1 MSKRNEFLEFVK
13 SQIGTVGGEKIRS
26 WYNKNVGNLGS
37 SKWPWCAAG
46 ISYSAAKCGLSEVIT
61 PTASSSVMLSNFKK
75 LGGFKAGGTYTPK
88 AGDIIIIFKWATSV
102 TPASHVG
109 VVEYVEG
116 SYVHTIEFNSGSLP
130 DGEVAR
136 WKHLLSSSS
145 IVGYGVPKFPA
156 KMVKIKLQTS
166 YIRSQ
171 PWLDKK
177 YKSSKILKTLKVGD
191 KVEYIED
198 DSYGWSKVK
207 SGSVTGYIQ
216 NTRLDKKGLSP
227 FRKAVVT
234 VTKKVTAV
242 NTPGKIKIKKNTNVR
257 FICSIEKGKNKG
269 VSVIRYK
276 GILYH
281 IKSKYL
287 SIS

>member
-1 MSKRNEFLEFVK
+1 MSKRNEFIEFIK
-13 SQIGTVGGEKIRS
+13 SQVGTMGGEKVRS
-26 WYNKNVGNLGS
+26 WYNKNVGNLGDTR
-37 SKWPWCAAG
+37 WPWCAAG
-46 ISYSAAKCGLSEVIT
+46 ISYSAAKCGLSKVIT

-75 LGGFKAGGTYTPK
+75 LGRFKASGKYTPK
-88 AGDIIIIFKWATSV
+88 EGDIIFFKWAGAV

-116 SYVHTIEFNSGSLP
+116 SYVHTIEFNSGSLS
-130 DGEVAR
+130 DGAVAR

-145 IVGYGVPKFPA
+145 IVGYGVPKFP
-156 KMVKIKLQTS
+156 KTTVKIKLQTS

-191 KVEYIED
+191 KVEFIKD
-198 DSYGWSKVK
+198 DNYGWSKIK
-207 SGSVTGYIQ
+207 SGSTTGYIQ
-216 NTRLDKKGLSP
+216 NTRLDKKGLSQ

-234 VTKKVTAV
+234 KTKKIKAV
-242 NTPGKIKIKKNTNVR
+242 NIADKTKVKKNTKVV
-257 FICSIEKGKNKG
+257 FVCSVEKGKNKG

-276 GILYH
+276 GILYY
-281 IKSKYL
+281 IKTKYL